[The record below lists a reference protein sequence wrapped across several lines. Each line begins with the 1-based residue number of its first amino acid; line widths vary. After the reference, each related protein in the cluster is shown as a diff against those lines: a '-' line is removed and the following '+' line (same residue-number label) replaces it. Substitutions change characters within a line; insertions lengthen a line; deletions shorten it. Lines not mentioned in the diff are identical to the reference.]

1 MKLSLV
7 MSELFLE
14 WYENHPEELQKTIR
28 RIATLPVP
36 QSGGLSKLWCL
47 QRWSNWDFIS
57 CEENAALVVFAAP
70 HPDLLCDSELA
81 QKCINAVA
89 EMQGTALRTLQ
100 IDSAEQSVA
109 AVNRAVQEN
118 PLRLIF
124 ALASSRHVPR
134 SSGKRGV
141 SFGVQQEQESSQR
154 HGEQKTSKCKQQQE
168 PRHRKTRRGT
178 GGRRRNRCLYRSF
191 LLFLCSCMSVM
202 LCGVHAGV

>member
-7 MSELFLE
+7 MSESFLE
-14 WYENHPEELQKTIR
+14 WYENLPEELQKTIR

-57 CEENAALVVFAAP
+57 CEENAALVVFAAR

-81 QKCINAVA
+81 QKCINAVD
-89 EMQGTALRTLQ
+89 EMQGTALRMLQ

-109 AVNRAVQEN
+109 AVNRAVQDN

-141 SFGVQQEQESSQR
+141 SFGDQQEPESSQR
-154 HGEQKTSKCKQQQE
+154 HGEQKTSKCKQEQE
-168 PRHRKTRRGT
+168 PQHRKTRRGT
-178 GGRRRNRCLYRSF
+178 GGRRRNRCS
-191 LLFLCSCMSVM
+191 
-202 LCGVHAGV
+202 